1 MQELQTPL
9 REGDRVE
16 VRGESWVLVA
26 ADPRGPCTLVTLR
39 GCGAGNAGETCVLV
53 SPFDQPRLQRRHT
66 RWQFTGRGRALRAAA
81 RGVVDAPPSA
91 ALQAAFHARMT
102 LLPWQLAPA
111 LAIVAGHPRI
121 LIADEVGLGKTVQA
135 ALIIAELRERR
146 EAARVLVLTPA
157 GLRAQWVGE
166 LKERCGLDAVLVDQ
180 AQLARDRALLPRGVN
195 PWCCHALAVT
205 SIDLLRQPEVL
216 SALGNVPLDL
226 LVVDEAHHAA
236 SGTDRSR
243 AVAHLA
249 AQALR
254 VVLLTATPHSGD
266 EGAYRALCAVGDLGL
281 QRPPLVF
288 RRTHADAGLDLP
300 RRTHVLR
307 VAPTDRERVLFAALR
322 SYLTWLSDTAGTD
335 ARVPLLTSVLIRR
348 AASGPHALART
359 LARRRALLEPHAP
372 WEPQLRL
379 PWEEPDGR
387 DDCVPDH
394 LVGADLE
401 VDHLQEQHLL
411 ERLLATARH
420 ASAEAASKTRA
431 LARLLRRLAEPAIVF
446 TEYRDTLDDVRP
458 WLEAAGSVT
467 TLHGGLSRLEREAAV
482 RSFVEGPARWLL
494 ATDAGSEGLNLHARC
509 RVAINLERPSG
520 PTRFAQ
526 RAGRVSRLGQTRAV
540 HVFTLMHAGGLDEPG
555 LARFDDR
562 RAAVEE
568 ALSPRRRPD
577 RSIVEGFARA
587 GRREAERLAS
597 LRRLAEISPARRPVG
612 RRERVSCGL
621 RARNGSGRSWRLV
634 VSADVRDETGR
645 LVETTVMGVTADWLQ
660 SPPRNWC
667 DVRRALDAILVALDR
682 SGVCDARAAALDAER
697 SRENAHVLAR
707 ARELAR
713 RASATPG
720 RHQPSLFDH
729 RAARAAAGLQR
740 RLDEA
745 VSWWHAHVERLEQ
758 GRRPL
763 RAEAPTLRAAYTVS
777 LPVASARQRC

>member
-1 MQELQTPL
+1 MQELRTPL

-26 ADPRGPCTLVTLR
+26 TDPQGACTFVTLR
-39 GCGAGNAGETCVLV
+39 GCGTGNAGETCVLV
-53 SPFDQPRLQRRHT
+53 SPFDQPRLRRRRA
-66 RWQFTGRGRALRAAA
+66 RWQLTGRGRALRAAA
-81 RGVVDAPPSA
+81 RVVVEAPPSA
-91 ALQAAFHARMT
+91 ALRAAFRARMT
-102 LLPWQLAPA
+102 LLPWQFAPA

-121 LIADEVGLGKTVQA
+121 LIADEVGLGKTTQA

-180 AQLARDRALLPRGVN
+180 AQLARDRALLPRGLN
-195 PWCCHALAVT
+195 PWCCHALAVI
-205 SIDLLRQPEVL
+205 SIDLIRQPEVL
-216 SALGNVPLDL
+216 SALGDVPFDL

-236 SGTDRSR
+236 FGTDRGR
-243 AVAHLA
+243 AVARLA

-266 EGAYRALCAVGDLGL
+266 EGAYRALCGVGDLGL
-281 QRPPLVF
+281 RRPPLVF

-307 VAPTDRERVLFAALR
+307 VAPTDRERVLFAALE
-322 SYLTWLSDTAGTD
+322 SYLMWLSNAAGKD

-348 AASGPHALART
+348 AASGPHSLART
-359 LARRRALLEPHAP
+359 LARRRALLAPHAAR
-372 WEPQLRL
+372 EPQLRL
-379 PWEEPDGR
+379 PWEELDGR

-394 LVGADLE
+394 VVGTHLD
-401 VDHLQEQHLL
+401 VDRSREEHML
-411 ERLLATARH
+411 ERLLATATQ
-420 ASAEAASKTRA
+420 ASTEAASKTRA
-431 LARLLRRLAEPAIVF
+431 LTRLLRRLAEPAIVF

-458 WLEAAGSVT
+458 WLESAGSVV
-467 TLHGGLSRLEREAAV
+467 TLHGGLMRLEREAAV
-482 RSFVEGPARWLL
+482 RSFVEGPAQWLL

-555 LARFDDR
+555 LSRFDDR
-562 RAAVEE
+562 RAVVEE

-577 RSIVEGFARA
+577 RAIVEGFDRG

-597 LRRLAEISPARRPVG
+597 LRRLAEISPARRPGG

-621 RARNGSGRSWRLV
+621 GTRNGPGRSWRLV

-645 LVETTVMGVTADWLQ
+645 LVETTVMGLTADWPQ
-660 SPPRNWC
+660 YPPRDWR
-667 DVRRALDAILVALDR
+667 DVRRALSALLVALDR
-682 SGVCDARAAALDAER
+682 SGVCDARAAALAAER
-697 SRENAHVLAR
+697 SRENEGLLER
-707 ARELAR
+707 ARELTR
-713 RASATPG
+713 RASAIPG

-729 RAARAAAGLQR
+729 RAERAASSLQR
-740 RLDEA
+740 RLAEA
-745 VSWWHAHVERLEQ
+745 VSWWQAHVERLERA
-758 GRRPL
+758 RRPL
-763 RAEAPTLRAAYTVS
+763 RTDAPALRAAYTVA
-777 LPVASARQRC
+777 LPVASSRKRC